1 MTMRAIEGFLLE
13 TIGLDSESIGN
24 NTVQRTVT
32 QRMRAIGVADMGEYL
47 NKLKKDP
54 RELQGLNKAVTVPE
68 TWFFR
73 DKEPFHMLSNLVR
86 SRWFPPSRT
95 KPLHILSLPC
105 ATGEEPY
112 SIAMV
117 LKDMG
122 YNTETVRGGAGG
134 GGGRARGRARRAA

>member
-54 RELQGLNKAVTVPE
+54 RELQGLIDAVTVPE

-73 DKEPFHMLSNLVR
+73 DKDPFHMLSNLVR

-95 KPLHILSLPC
+95 NPLRILSRPG
-105 ATGEEPY
+105 A
-112 SIAMV
+112 
-117 LKDMG
+117 
-122 YNTETVRGGAGG
+122 AGG
-134 GGGRARGRARRAA
+134 GPGASAGV